1 MHVYQTMRAE
11 LLLPI
16 EKREGFL
23 PLALHHE
30 KHTYRNRTTRPNNLY
45 ISTLNNPD
53 KPLENTTP
61 HNTDTSPSSGTTRD
75 HGSTAVLPWS
85 LSFPPVKRP
94 GTPAQGFVRST
105 APFVLCLVSG
115 PAAGLLAL

>member
-30 KHTYRNRTTRPNNLY
+30 KHTYRNPSTKPRTLY
-45 ISTLNNPD
+45 ISTLNNPNN
-53 KPLENTTP
+53 PLENSTS
-61 HNTDTSPSSGTTRD
+61 HNTNNSPSSGTTRD

-85 LSFPPVKRP
+85 LVPPMKHP
-94 GTPAQGFVRST
+94 GTQAQGFVRST
-105 APFVLCLVSG
+105 APFVLCPVSG
-115 PAAGLLAL
+115 PVAGLLSL